1 MISKSLC
8 LELDARLHYTDIDAL
23 GRCLSQCSQLASR
36 SSLCSMQRKSGE
48 PLTLTCIGGGPCYAS
63 QM

>member
-8 LELDARLHYTDIDAL
+8 LELDARLYYTEIDAL

-36 SSLCSMQRKSGE
+36 SSLCSMQRK
-48 PLTLTCIGGGPCYAS
+48 
-63 QM
+63 